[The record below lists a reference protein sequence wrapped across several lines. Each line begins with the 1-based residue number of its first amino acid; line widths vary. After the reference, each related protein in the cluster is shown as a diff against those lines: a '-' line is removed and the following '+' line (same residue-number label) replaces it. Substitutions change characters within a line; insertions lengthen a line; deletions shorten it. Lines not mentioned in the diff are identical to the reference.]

1 MLQGSGIPLA
11 CVEPT
16 LVYSEGRSD
25 SLAKMVPLLKCA
37 GIFSK
42 KMRPML
48 VTDIAEELVGKM
60 AS

>member
-1 MLQGSGIPLA
+1 M
-11 CVEPT
+11 EPT

-25 SLAKMVPLLKCA
+25 SLAKMVPLLKFA

-60 AS
+60 VS